1 MKIPVALEDAV
12 YNAFGTPPSPAE
24 LHHAIADRSRR
35 YTSERDALSSRPKH
49 DLAARALFF
58 TVCDAM
64 KIAVPFGELAR
75 ANALPDRPLR
85 VVDLGA
91 GCGAMSLGLVQAGAR
106 IETLTLIDTDRD
118 ALAIAKRALPI
129 ATTLVGDATQ
139 IDPPPADL
147 IVSGT
152 MLNELPEA
160 AHLPLV
166 QRALAALADDGALIL
181 IEPALRDTTR
191 ALHRLRDALLGK
203 AFVAFPCTHQHA
215 CPALANPD
223 DWCHEDRTVE
233 LPPRTAELAR
243 VTHLRDDGLKFS
255 YLVLRKQPLAVEPGA
270 WRLVSAPRIA
280 KGKHE
285 ITGCGEPGWRTLRLL
300 KRHRSAENRAFERAD
315 RGSTIVAPGDVKD
328 TANDDRVE
336 ITGPIRAILA

>member
-1 MKIPVALEDAV
+1 MKIPVALEDTV
-12 YNAFGTPPSPAE
+12 YAAFGAPPSPAE

-35 YTSERDALSSRPKH
+35 YTSERGALSERPRH

-64 KIAVPFGELAR
+64 KIAIPFGELAR
-75 ANALPDRPLR
+75 ANALPARLR

-91 GCGAMSLGLVQAGAR
+91 GCGAMSLGLVHAGATL
-106 IETLTLIDTDRD
+106 ESLTLIDTDRD
-118 ALAIAKRALPI
+118 ALAVAARALPQ
-129 ATTLVGDATQ
+129 ATTIVADATTAP
-139 IDPPPADL
+139 IPPAEL

-166 QRALAALADDGALIL
+166 QRALAALSDDGALIL

-191 ALHRLRDALLGK
+191 ALHRLRDALLGH
-203 AFVAFPCTHQHA
+203 AFVAFPCTHQRA

-223 DWCHEDRTVE
+223 DWCHEDRTVD
-233 LPPRTAELAR
+233 LPPRTAALAR

-255 YLVLRKQPLAVEPGA
+255 YLVLRKQPLAVDPHA

-315 RGSTIVAPGDVKD
+315 RGD
-328 TANDDRVE
+328 TVIAQQAATDDRVE
-336 ITGPIRAILA
+336 ITGPIRVILS

>member
-1 MKIPVALEDAV
+1 VKVPVALETTVHA
-12 YNAFGTPPSPAE
+12 AFGTPPTPAE

-35 YTSERDALSSRPKH
+35 YTSERETLSARPKH

-75 ANALPDRPLR
+75 ANAIPDRPLR

-91 GCGAMSLGLVQAGAR
+91 GCGAMSLGLTHAGAHLGA
-106 IETLTLIDTDRD
+106 LTLIDTDRE
-118 ALAIAKRALPI
+118 ALAVAKRALPM
-129 ATTLVGDATQ
+129 ATVVTADATQ
-139 IDPPPADL
+139 ATIPPADL

-152 MLNELPEA
+152 LLNELPEA

-191 ALHRLRDALLGK
+191 ALHRLRDAVLGS
-203 AFVAFPCTHQHA
+203 AFVAFPCTHQRG
-215 CPALANPD
+215 CPALLDPD

-300 KRHRSAENRAFERAD
+300 KRHRSPENRAFERAD
-315 RGSTIVAPGDVKD
+315 RGATVIAQEPA
-328 TANDDRVE
+328 TDDRVE
-336 ITGPIRAILA
+336 ITGPTRVLPG

>member
-1 MKIPVALEDAV
+1 VKVPAELEATV
-12 YNAFGTPPSPAE
+12 YRAYGAAFGAPPSPAE

-35 YTSERDALSSRPKH
+35 STSERAALAARPRH

-91 GCGAMSLGLVQAGAR
+91 GCGAMSLGLVHAGAR
-106 IETLTLIDTDRD
+106 IGELTLVDTDAG
-118 ALAIAKRALPI
+118 ALAIAKRALPASTTVVAD
-129 ATTLVGDATQ
+129 ATTAA
-139 IDPPPADL
+139 IPPADL
-147 IVSGT
+147 IVCGT

-166 QRALAALADDGALIL
+166 TRALAALADDGALIL
-181 IEPALRDTTR
+181 VEPALRDTTR
-191 ALHRLRDALLGK
+191 ALHRLRDALLGR
-203 AFVAFPCTHQHA
+203 AFVAFPCTHQQT
-215 CPALANPD
+215 CPALVNPD
-223 DWCHEDRTVE
+223 DWCHEDRTVD

-255 YLVLRKQPLAVEPGA
+255 YLVLRRQPLAVPAGA

-300 KRHRSAENRAFERAD
+300 KRHRTGEHRAFERAH
-315 RGSTIVAPGDVKD
+315 RGDTVVAEEPAGPERVDLVAPP
-328 TANDDRVE
+328 RV
-336 ITGPIRAILA
+336 IS